1 MHRTCRRSST
11 RQFSCRLH
19 MCLRPT
25 TGHSRSSASKDRPVG
40 RNCRNQLAGSSR
52 SHPTI
57 PITRRVP
64 IGVPTDR
71 FQPAVLVVPRP
82 FPMTLP
88 IFDEPLTRLI
98 AIGIEFLMRPVKL
111 YCFAGGVMNPPK
123 SPSAR
128 NHEASAAA
136 FCAISMLLSGLRVEP
151 EDA

>member
-1 MHRTCRRSST
+1 
-11 RQFSCRLH
+11 

-40 RNCRNQLAGSSR
+40 RNCRNQPAGSSR

-64 IGVPTDR
+64 IGVPIDR

-88 IFDEPLTRLI
+88 IFNKPLTRQI
-98 AIGIEFLMRPVKL
+98 AIGKEFLMRPVKL
-111 YCFAGGVMNPPK
+111 CCFD
-123 SPSAR
+123 R
-128 NHEASAAA
+128 WLHESSKVAQRGIMKRHAAT
-136 FCAISMLLSGLRVEP
+136 FRAISMLLSGLRVEP